1 MERQKLLDRGAGLPQ
16 GIGLEAGGFQPLQH
30 AGLRLGRH
38 LAHLAPGVGEEVQG
52 ARRGD
57 PGILLAQRARRRIS
71 RIGEYLFAGLGLA
84 LVERQEVRLGHVDF
98 AAHLAD
104 RRNVLAFELVGDFL
118 QRADVGGHVLALET
132 VAAGGGLHQHAVL
145 VAKRHR
151 QPVDLRLGGEGELV
165 VFLEI
170 EKAADAGDEI
180 GHVLIAERI
189 LQGQHRHRVPHLG
202 EAARWRG
209 ADLAR
214 QAVQGAQVREA
225 LLDRLV
231 APPQRVIFGV
241 RNRRRVLLVVALV
254 VPLDLG
260 FKPRVLALGLTGRH
274 VVDGKLGIA
283 GRSGRFHR
291 PGHSMTRGEAAS
303 RLKSSGSGPTLQ
315 AGWISRS
322 LDPRFLER
330 LR

>member
-1 MERQKLLDRGAGLPQ
+1 MRLTKSATSSSLNAFCKDSIGTACRTLAKPRDGAAPTLRDRLS
-16 GIGLEAGGFQPLQH
+16 
-30 AGLRLGRH
+30 R
-38 LAHLAPGVGEEVQG
+38 V
-52 ARRGD
+52 RRSG
-57 PGILLAQRARRRIS
+57 
-71 RIGEYLFAGLGLA
+71 
-84 LVERQEVRLGHVDF
+84 
-98 AAHLAD
+98 
-104 RRNVLAFELVGDFL
+104 N
-118 QRADVGGHVLALET
+118 
-132 VAAGGGLHQHAVL
+132 
-145 VAKRHR
+145 
-151 QPVDLRLGGEGELV
+151 
-165 VFLEI
+165 
-170 EKAADAGDEI
+170 
-180 GHVLIAERI
+180 
-189 LQGQHRHRVPHLG
+189 
-202 EAARWRG
+202 
-209 ADLAR
+209 
-214 QAVQGAQVREA
+214 A

-260 FKPRVLALGLTGRH
+260 FKPRVLALGLAGRH

-283 GRSGRFHR
+283 GWSGRFHR